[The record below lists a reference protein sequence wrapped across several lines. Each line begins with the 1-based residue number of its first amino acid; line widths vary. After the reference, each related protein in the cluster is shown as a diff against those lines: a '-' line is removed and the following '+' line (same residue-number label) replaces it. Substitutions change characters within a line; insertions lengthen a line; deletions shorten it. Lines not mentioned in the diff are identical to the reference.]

1 MITIKTPEEIG
12 IMAEGGKILARVMK
26 ELEKKVKPGITTKEL
41 DRVAEDLVLKS
52 GGKCSFKGYQGFPAC
67 LCTSINEEIV
77 HAVPSERKLK
87 EGDIIS
93 LDSGILYR
101 GFHTDMAITLPV
113 TRPGRVEK
121 VDEAKASSP
130 SSPAE
135 LPKEAKVK
143 KRTNSSSPAVAG
155 SIVDSEILRLIQVT
169 KKALE
174 IGIEKVKPGNY
185 IGDISKAIQK
195 YVESQRFNVVREL
208 CGHGIGRKIHEDPQI
223 LNSVSFDEV
232 TVDKVKY
239 QEDAEI
245 KLREGMVLCLEPM
258 VTVGDW
264 RIKKS
269 KDGFGYETKDG
280 SLSCHFEHTV
290 AVFKNGS
297 KVLTAR

>member
-1 MITIKTPEEIG
+1 MINIKAAEEIE
-12 IMAEGGKILARVMK
+12 IMAEGGKLLAKIMK
-26 ELEKKVKPGITTKEL
+26 ELEKQVRPGITTKEL
-41 DRVAEDLVLKS
+41 DKVTEDLILKS
-52 GGKCSFKGYQGFPAC
+52 GGKCSFKGYQGFPTC

-93 LDSGILYR
+93 LDLGILYK
-101 GFHTDMAITLPV
+101 GFHTDMAITVPV

-121 VDEAKASSP
+121 VDEAKASS
-130 SSPAE
+130 
-135 LPKEAKVK
+135 
-143 KRTNSSSPAVAG
+143 SSSPAVVG
-155 SIVDSEILRLIQVT
+155 SIIDAEILRLIRVT

-174 IGIEKVKPGNY
+174 IGIEKLKPGNY

-195 YVESQRFNVVREL
+195 YVEREGFNVVREL
-208 CGHGIGRKIHEDPQI
+208 CGHGIGRKLHEAPQI

-239 QEDAEI
+239 QEDAKI
-245 KLREGMVLCLEPM
+245 KLKEGMVLCLEPM

-280 SLSCHFEHTV
+280 SLSCHFEHTI
-290 AVFKNGS
+290 AVTENGA
-297 KVLTAR
+297 KILTVI